1 MHKFTLLLKKD
12 SRSII
17 AFAILSAI
25 LVTLLLL
32 DFDKNLFSE
41 IFHDI
46 CVYTREFVGYSTV
59 FCILVLLFLIF
70 SRYGNIRLGGEKAK
84 PEYSN
89 FSWFSCLV
97 MAGMGIGLIFYS
109 QEPLYHL
116 FNNPYVG
123 NVSGTPEEIAYS
135 LTLYD
140 WTFNVWAL
148 YGLLSIIIGYL
159 YYNKGRALKLS
170 SIFPGRTQEWFK
182 NLIDVLMALGIVAG
196 LTTSLGLGV
205 SQLKS
210 GIDYVFMTN
219 VNPYLLMLIV
229 GLVATWSVNS
239 GLKRGVKW
247 LSNLSSILVFILLV
261 VISVLAYMNLNV
273 SNTIS
278 YTLNGIGNFIRNYIH
293 YNDYANTASDDWAA
307 GWAVF
312 YQLWYAAWTAFVAV
326 FVAKISKGR
335 TIRECAWGVVLFPAV
350 FEAVWFGIF
359 GSAGLPVKEQLY
371 AAMQN
376 NLPQSVFFFLH
387 QLASGGGYV
396 ALSVLVMVV
405 ICFFFITSSDSSSYV
420 VATIL
425 SDDKEVRSFNKI
437 AWSLIQCVAAMIL
450 FYCGGLALIQS
461 ASVVLG
467 LLVLAIIFLGT
478 IVFLYILIRDEK

>member
-1 MHKFTLLLKKD
+1 MVVESF
-12 SRSII
+12 
-17 AFAILSAI
+17 F
-25 LVTLLLL
+25 
-32 DFDKNLFSE
+32 N
-41 IFHDI
+41 
-46 CVYTREFVGYSTV
+46 
-59 FCILVLLFLIF
+59 
-70 SRYGNIRLGGEKAK
+70 
-84 PEYSN
+84 
-89 FSWFSCLV
+89 
-97 MAGMGIGLIFYS
+97 IGLY
-109 QEPLYHL
+109 
-116 FNNPYVG
+116 
-123 NVSGTPEEIAYS
+123 IAGCY
-135 LTLYD
+135 
-140 WTFNVWAL
+140 F
-148 YGLLSIIIGYL
+148 SIG
-159 YYNKGRALKLS
+159 
-170 SIFPGRTQEWFK
+170 
-182 NLIDVLMALGIVAG
+182 
-196 LTTSLGLGV
+196 
-205 SQLKS
+205 
-210 GIDYVFMTN
+210 
-219 VNPYLLMLIV
+219 
-229 GLVATWSVNS
+229 
-239 GLKRGVKW
+239 
-247 LSNLSSILVFILLV
+247 
-261 VISVLAYMNLNV
+261 
-273 SNTIS
+273 

-359 GSAGLPVKEQLY
+359 GSAGLPVEEQLY
-371 AAMQN
+371 AAMQD

-467 LLVLAIIFLGT
+467 LLVLAIIILGT

>member
-1 MHKFTLLLKKD
+1 MHKFTLLLKKE

-170 SIFPGRTQEWFK
+170 SIFPRTH
-182 NLIDVLMALGIVAG
+182 
-196 LTTSLGLGV
+196 
-205 SQLKS
+205 
-210 GIDYVFMTN
+210 
-219 VNPYLLMLIV
+219 P
-229 GLVATWSVNS
+229 
-239 GLKRGVKW
+239 R
-247 LSNLSSILVFILLV
+247 V
-261 VISVLAYMNLNV
+261 V
-273 SNTIS
+273 
-278 YTLNGIGNFIRNYIH
+278 
-293 YNDYANTASDDWAA
+293 
-307 GWAVF
+307 
-312 YQLWYAAWTAFVAV
+312 
-326 FVAKISKGR
+326 
-335 TIRECAWGVVLFPAV
+335 
-350 FEAVWFGIF
+350 
-359 GSAGLPVKEQLY
+359 
-371 AAMQN
+371 
-376 NLPQSVFFFLH
+376 
-387 QLASGGGYV
+387 
-396 ALSVLVMVV
+396 
-405 ICFFFITSSDSSSYV
+405 
-420 VATIL
+420 
-425 SDDKEVRSFNKI
+425 
-437 AWSLIQCVAAMIL
+437 
-450 FYCGGLALIQS
+450 
-461 ASVVLG
+461 
-467 LLVLAIIFLGT
+467 
-478 IVFLYILIRDEK
+478 

>member
-1 MHKFTLLLKKD
+1 MHKFTLLVKKE

-17 AFAILSAI
+17 AFMILLTI
-25 LVTLLLL
+25 LVSLLAF
-32 DFDKNLFSE
+32 DFDKSLFSE

-70 SRYGNIRLGGEKAK
+70 SRYGNIRLGGENAK

-97 MAGMGIGLIFYS
+97 MAGMGIGLIFYC

-123 NVSGTPEEIAYS
+123 NVPGTPEEIAYS

-140 WTFNVWAL
+140 WTFNVWGL
-148 YGLLSIIIGYL
+148 YGLFSIIIGYL

-170 SIFPGRTQEWFK
+170 SVFPGRTKRWFK
-182 NLIDVLMALGIVAG
+182 NLIDILMALGIVAG

-210 GIDYVFMTN
+210 GIDYVFTTN

-247 LSNLSSILVFILLV
+247 LSNLSSALVLILLA
-261 VISVLAYMNLNV
+261 VICVLAYVNLDV
-273 SNTIS
+273 SNIMS
-278 YTLNGIGNFIRNYIH
+278 YTLKGVGNFFRNYVS
-293 YNDYANTASDDWAA
+293 YNDYGNTASDNWAA

-335 TIRECAWGVVLFPAV
+335 TIRECALGVVLFPAA
-350 FEAVWFGIF
+350 FEAIWFGIF
-359 GSAGLPVKEQLY
+359 GSVGLPIRDQLY
-371 AAMQN
+371 AAMQD

-387 QLASGGGYV
+387 QLTGGEGYV
-396 ALSVLVMVV
+396 ILSILVMVV

-437 AWSLIQCVAAMIL
+437 TWSLIQCMAAMVL
-450 FYCGGLALIQS
+450 FYCGGLSLIQS

-467 LLVLAIIFLGT
+467 LLVLAIIILGT

>member
-1 MHKFTLLLKKD
+1 MHKFTLLLKKE

-59 FCILVLLFLIF
+59 FCILVLLFLNF
-70 SRYGNIRLGGEKAK
+70 FLDMETFGWVGRRPNQNIV
-84 PEYSN
+84 S

-273 SNTIS
+273 SNTIG

-293 YNDYANTASDDWAA
+293 YNDYAN
-307 GWAVF
+307 
-312 YQLWYAAWTAFVAV
+312 
-326 FVAKISKGR
+326 
-335 TIRECAWGVVLFPAV
+335 
-350 FEAVWFGIF
+350 
-359 GSAGLPVKEQLY
+359 
-371 AAMQN
+371 
-376 NLPQSVFFFLH
+376 
-387 QLASGGGYV
+387 
-396 ALSVLVMVV
+396 
-405 ICFFFITSSDSSSYV
+405 
-420 VATIL
+420 
-425 SDDKEVRSFNKI
+425 
-437 AWSLIQCVAAMIL
+437 
-450 FYCGGLALIQS
+450 YCL
-461 ASVVLG
+461 
-467 LLVLAIIFLGT
+467 
-478 IVFLYILIRDEK
+478 